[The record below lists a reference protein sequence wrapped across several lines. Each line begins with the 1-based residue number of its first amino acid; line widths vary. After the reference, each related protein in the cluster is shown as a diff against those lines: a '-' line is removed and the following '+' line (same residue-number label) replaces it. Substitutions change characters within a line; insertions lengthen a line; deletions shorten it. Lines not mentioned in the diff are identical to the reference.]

1 MVGGVVRVANTNYR
15 SEKKSGF
22 WYQPEAAG

>member
-1 MVGGVVRVANTNYR
+1 MVGVVRVVNTNYR

-22 WYQPEAAG
+22 WLIPEAAG